1 MWSEQVSKTAVAH
14 AHGRGMPFGV
24 KNPCG
29 LHPNRTIP
37 LMGTTLKSAFL
48 WDHTHYG
55 TPFLRP
61 SAYKARVRGVSP
73 RCGILQIR
81 EGGIGSS
88 THSQSEQYLI
98 RERFVPPT
106 GVLIVSQKI
115 IIFTTFRL
123 TFYLQVSQTKK
134 KKKKIFLLAREVSW
148 NMFKISPNS

>member
-1 MWSEQVSKTAVAH
+1 M
-14 AHGRGMPFGV
+14 
-24 KNPCG
+24 
-29 LHPNRTIP
+29 
-37 LMGTTLKSAFL
+37 
-48 WDHTHYG
+48 
-55 TPFLRP
+55 
-61 SAYKARVRGVSP
+61 RGVSP

-88 THSQSEQYLI
+88 AHSQSEQYLI
-98 RERFVPPT
+98 REIFVPPT

-134 KKKKIFLLAREVSW
+134 KKIFLLAREVSW